1 MIVTIDFLH
10 SIHRNVV
17 SLTFQYRIML
27 LLLSTLSLPHHR
39 VLFTPSLSLAPPPAQ
54 KIKHFAQRELELQKL
69 KKERE
74 NRKAKYV
81 NEAGGL
87 KYTAI
92 AMANRS

>member
-1 MIVTIDFLH
+1 MLSLSHSNIVSCCCLSRR
-10 SIHRNVV
+10 SI
-17 SLTFQYRIML
+17 
-27 LLLSTLSLPHHR
+27 SLPHHR